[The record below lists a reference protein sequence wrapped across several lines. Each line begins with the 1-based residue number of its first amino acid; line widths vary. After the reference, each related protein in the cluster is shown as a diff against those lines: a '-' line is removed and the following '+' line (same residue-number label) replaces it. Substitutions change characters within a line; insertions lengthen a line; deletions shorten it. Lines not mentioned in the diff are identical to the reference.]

1 MKYVEVPWLW
11 WPLGN
16 CPACPFLN
24 PALTEGY
31 PILGPMP
38 PLVSFMISMLPLLLV
53 LPILKLWTAFEI
65 AFTSSYLEFCKFR
78 TEYFWIL
85 DFSKIEE
92 IRAYEGYEN
101 SLKVRKQYNI
111 YNLWGDLNLAY
122 ESIHFT
128 FLESKRKG
136 LRSKRLISGIST
148 LPIRS
153 TLLYLNVVCLLNA
166 SNISLASL
174 IPCHIQY
181 IDENTMERQY
191 WLDSY
196 SRVICYST
204 FAHKWYNL
212 GTFIWVNV
220 DIKMIFW
227 SLDI

>member
-1 MKYVEVPWLW
+1 MIIR
-11 WPLGN
+11 
-16 CPACPFLN
+16 
-24 PALTEGY
+24 TEGY

-148 LPIRS
+148 LPTQYTTLFKRSLSVKCLKYFASIINSLSYTVYRWKYNGKTVLIRQ
-153 TLLYLNVVCLLNA
+153 L
-166 SNISLASL
+166 
-174 IPCHIQY
+174 
-181 IDENTMERQY
+181 
-191 WLDSY
+191 
-196 SRVICYST
+196 
-204 FAHKWYNL
+204 
-212 GTFIWVNV
+212 
-220 DIKMIFW
+220 
-227 SLDI
+227 